1 MAYRESAKP
10 PSEKQIDSMAQK
22 FAELLRS
29 EKSNR
34 EQKKQ
39 LQARV
44 EFLEQENDRL
54 TKLIQ
59 RYDRAASALD
69 AGGTIQVQLTQL
81 RNAFAGSKE
90 EIGDLKH
97 ARDVAIG
104 LVRATLAGADP
115 GEVGRLVEHIR
126 TTGRAHGISMKALPE
141 PEKEKER

>member
-1 MAYRESAKP
+1 MVRLFFDADTSLRRPMA
-10 PSEKQIDSMAQK
+10 
-22 FAELLRS
+22 
-29 EKSNR
+29 
-34 EQKKQ
+34 
-39 LQARV
+39 
-44 EFLEQENDRL
+44 
-54 TKLIQ
+54 T
-59 RYDRAASALD
+59 
-69 AGGTIQVQLTQL
+69 T
-81 RNAFAGSKE
+81 NAFAGSKE